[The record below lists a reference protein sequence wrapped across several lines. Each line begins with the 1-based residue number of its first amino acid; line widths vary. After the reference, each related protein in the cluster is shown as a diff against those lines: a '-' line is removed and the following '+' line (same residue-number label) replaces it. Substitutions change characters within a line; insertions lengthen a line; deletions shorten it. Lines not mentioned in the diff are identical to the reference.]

1 MRLDSLIFS
10 TGAESGASTRTVWPS
25 TSMALST
32 ACGVAGSL
40 FGCGGRGEWLISGTR
55 ALRRHNSCCDKHGK
69 GITLAQ
75 YEGHFNHARGNCRS
89 CIRPR
94 FMAAGSGNTR
104 QPKLDGIGTGSYVPQ
119 LLDGGNYR
127 TIIYVQN
134 FGSSAESYILDLLNE
149 DGTPA
154 SFHIAELGGTGGS
167 LVAPCS
173 LWRLRS
179 FIRTARLPDLLS
191 QVGWAQFDLNR
202 TGFDVSVYEVIESAD
217 PITGIWTTQSM
228 VVSNEIFVSDSD
240 HPLILFDQ
248 TSGYV
253 CGVAIV
259 NVGYEPTTLLL
270 DVVDSNGVVV
280 GSGALT
286 LQPSRRLN
294 FVLTDQL
301 PASAG
306 IMGSVR
312 LRNSTSGWVSSL
324 AVMGIKA
331 TAYKSS

>member
-1 MRLDSLIFS
+1 M
-10 TGAESGASTRTVWPS
+10 TASS
-25 TSMALST
+25 II
-32 ACGVAGSL
+32 GVAIAAAV
-40 FGCGGRGEWLISGTR
+40 FVPTV
-55 ALRRHNSCCDKHGK
+55 
-69 GITLAQ
+69 
-75 YEGHFNHARGNCRS
+75 
-89 CIRPR
+89 
-94 FMAAGSGNTR
+94 MAVGDGNTR

-154 SFHIAELGGTGGS
+154 SFHIAELGGTSGS
-167 LVAPCS
+167 LSGTLQPMAVAVFHTNSAAAGPV
-173 LWRLRS
+173 
-179 FIRTARLPDLLS
+179 S
-191 QVGWAQFDLNR
+191 QVGWAQFDLNN

-228 VVSNEIFVSDSD
+228 VVSNEIFVADSD

-253 CGVAIV
+253 CGAAIV
-259 NVGYEPTTLLL
+259 NVGWEPTTLLL
-270 DVVDSNGVVV
+270 DVIDANGVVV
-280 GSGALT
+280 GSGTLT
-286 LQPSRRLN
+286 LQPSQHIN

-331 TAYKSS
+331 TAYKSGWTQTSLPVVP